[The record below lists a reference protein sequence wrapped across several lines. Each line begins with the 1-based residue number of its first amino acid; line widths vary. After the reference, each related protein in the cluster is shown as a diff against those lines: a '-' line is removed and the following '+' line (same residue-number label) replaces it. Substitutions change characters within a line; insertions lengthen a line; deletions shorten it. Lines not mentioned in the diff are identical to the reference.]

1 MILKNYFFIKI
12 LAIYLLFFLPL
23 KNLHSQSLDS
33 NFYNWEVYEIID
45 EENEFKKCYM
55 VNYPSKSDTN
65 DTSRKKPFLMITRFQ
80 NTRTEEV
87 SLFGGFDYKIS
98 SHLLMLVDSFQFRLK
113 TKSDF
118 AWPISKYEDIK
129 IIETLLRGGIVKVR
143 SDSAVGTFAVDEYN
157 LKGIA
162 KAYRRM
168 REICR

>member
-1 MILKNYFFIKI
+1 MTKNKFSILLVLLINFIPNR
-12 LAIYLLFFLPL
+12 LY
-23 KNLHSQSLDS
+23 SQSLDS

-113 TKSDF
+113 TKTDF
-118 AWPISKYEDIK
+118 AWPKSKYEDIK
-129 IIETLLRGGIVKVR
+129 IIETLLRGSIVKIR
-143 SDSAVGTFAVDEYN
+143 SDSAIGTYAVDEYN
-157 LKGIA
+157 LKGVA